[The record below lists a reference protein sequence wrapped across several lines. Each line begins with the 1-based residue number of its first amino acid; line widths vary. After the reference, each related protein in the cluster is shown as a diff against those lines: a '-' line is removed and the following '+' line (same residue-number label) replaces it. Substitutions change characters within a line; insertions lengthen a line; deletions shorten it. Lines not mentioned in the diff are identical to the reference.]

1 MWQNIIENKMWGKKL
16 LQNQC
21 DGVIPS
27 KAVSLHNSIY
37 NIYKYIYIIYLMV
50 PASSCCGKNISDSSE
65 GVIWYPVNS

>member
-37 NIYKYIYIIYLMV
+37 NIYEYIYIIYLMV
-50 PASSCCGKNISDSSE
+50 LASPCCRKNISDSSE